1 MAFNSFGLQ
10 IDPELQEFSNTL
22 PAFEE

>member
-10 IDPELQEFSNTL
+10 VDAELQEFSNTL